1 MNLPTIFASPLSEVK
16 AEQRGRYAFTCS
28 PNTVCV
34 CACVRMCVRARARV
48 SLSLSHTLCARPW
61 CVRVRVYLCVRIQ
74 FRGLLRGDSGV
85 TRAGN
90 EVTGEVS
97 NALNT
102 KDGLL
107 TGETTWP
114 GNFSQC
120 VIKLCA
126 VPRLGSVGGGGGAR
140 KQAQL
145 HQSDG
150 RTIVPASVGLH
161 DGRLRKK
168 INKK

>member
-1 MNLPTIFASPLSEVK
+1 MLALFFFKKKVIKRQRCVK
-16 AEQRGRYAFTCS
+16 NDDSVLFL
-28 PNTVCV
+28 VFV
-34 CACVRMCVRARARV
+34 AR
-48 SLSLSHTLCARPW
+48 LCARPW

-102 KDGLL
+102 EDGLL

-126 VPRLGSVGGGGGAR
+126 VPRLGSVGGG
-140 KQAQL
+140 
-145 HQSDG
+145 
-150 RTIVPASVGLH
+150 TIVVGC
-161 DGRLRKK
+161 GGSGFCATSKTW
-168 INKK
+168 